1 MVRYLI
7 AHISKNN
14 RVYVLKLCG
23 SVGQI
28 KLHILTYFAFSKI
41 LHAASTRPL
50 YVFGH
55 GAIYRQRV
63 RLISSN
69 FSQQIVL
76 ILSY

>member
-14 RVYVLKLCG
+14 RVYVLKLCR

-41 LHAASTRPL
+41 LRAASTRPL

-55 GAIYRQRV
+55 GTIYRQRV
-63 RLISSN
+63 RLTSSN